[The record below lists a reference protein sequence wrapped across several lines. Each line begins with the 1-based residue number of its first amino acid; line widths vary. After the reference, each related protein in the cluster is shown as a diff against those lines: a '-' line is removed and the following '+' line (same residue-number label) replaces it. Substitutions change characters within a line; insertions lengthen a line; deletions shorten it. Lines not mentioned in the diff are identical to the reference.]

1 MNAMKE
7 KQLTVYEKPSM
18 VVISMET
25 WGGLLVGSNDYIL
38 KLGHPDNSSFGGNAI
53 GDNGGFFDGGWGDLK

>member
-18 VVISMET
+18 VVISLET
-25 WGGLLVGSNDYIL
+25 GGGLLVGSNDYNL
-38 KLGHPDNSSFGGNAI
+38 KLGNEFGGI
-53 GDNGGFFDGGWGDLK
+53 GNNGGFFDGGWGDINN

>member
-18 VVISMET
+18 VVISLET
-25 WGGLLVGSNDYIL
+25 GGGLLVGSHDYNL
-38 KLGHPDNSSFGGNAI
+38 KLGRHGGESGVNI
-53 GDNGGFFDGGWGDLK
+53 YNNGGFFDGDSWGDIK